1 MHAAIGTV
9 ARLYI
14 HYNTMKH
21 RMGRI
26 VELLDVDLHDPRAR
40 LSLAVA
46 PRRARVDPPVKARA
60 VSSAFGTSCC
70 MGEPRRDVS
79 TDKPCDGG
87 R

>member
-1 MHAAIGTV
+1 VHAAIGTV

-26 VELLDVDLHDPRAR
+26 VELLDVDLHDPRVR

-46 PRRARVDPPVKARA
+46 LAARA
-60 VSSAFGTSCC
+60 LTH
-70 MGEPRRDVS
+70 R
-79 TDKPCDGG
+79 
-87 R
+87 